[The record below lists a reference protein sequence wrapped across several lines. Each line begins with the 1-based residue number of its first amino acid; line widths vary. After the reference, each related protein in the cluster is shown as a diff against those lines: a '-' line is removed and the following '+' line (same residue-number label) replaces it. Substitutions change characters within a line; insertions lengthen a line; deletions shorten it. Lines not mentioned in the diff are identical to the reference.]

1 MTTWALDSSTSPT
14 SFVQL
19 SVQLSVLHCAQR
31 TNDMFGATLY
41 IFQSKMD
48 GRCVKGVKC
57 AL

>member
-14 SFVQL
+14 SF
-19 SVQLSVLHCAQR
+19 VQLSVLHCAQR

-41 IFQSKMD
+41 IFQSKTD